1 MHNDSMGP
9 NNVDAMRAG
18 LMRDRHASMQ
28 MPPPFTF
35 HDQRVASTAN
45 YDVDL
50 NLVATNISEL
60 ARYIYGLQGHYSKE
74 RDTIFAQNIFHKEM
88 AIYKHLYLSPQ
99 ASEVTKQLDV
109 FIFEELKEYPSL
121 LLAYQEYV
129 KHKLESSPFVFNI
142 KNYLNKGKIRSF
154 AKEKVESNSAS
165 NSEHGSEVQKNE
177 QTVFSN
183 EKLTE
188 LVFEMA
194 TAIDG
199 LRAEVRNLVAKTM
212 PMGGRY

>member
-9 NNVDAMRAG
+9 NNVDAMGSG
-18 LMRDRHASMQ
+18 LMRERYAPMQ

-45 YDVDL
+45 PGFDL
-50 NLVATNISEL
+50 KIIATNITEL
-60 ARYIYGLQGHYSKE
+60 ANYIYGLQGHYSKE
-74 RDTIFAQNIFHKEM
+74 RDMFFAENIFHKEM

-99 ASEVTKQLDV
+99 ASDVTKQLDV

-121 LLAYQEYV
+121 LVAYQQYV
-129 KHKLESSPFVFNI
+129 KHKFETNPFVFNVER
-142 KNYLNKGKIRSF
+142 YLNKGKIRSF
-154 AKEKVESNSAS
+154 AKEKVENNSVS
-165 NSEHGSEVQKNE
+165 NSEHESEVQKNE
-177 QTVFSN
+177 KAIFSN

-194 TAIDG
+194 TALDG
-199 LRAEVRNLVAKTM
+199 LRAEVRYLAARTM